1 MKGSYLVSTEFN
13 DNAFVINVPKIKFGM
28 NISHEV
34 GKDARSLGLKSVLI
48 VVGPRISNSK
58 QFNKILSPLD
68 NAGIKYNIF
77 DRVKT
82 EPDDESL
89 KKGYED
95 IKGMKI
101 DGFISVGG
109 GSTIDTAKILNLLY
123 RYPRDIMDYIN
134 KPIGKGMIPEG
145 ELLPHI
151 AIPTTAG
158 TGSETT
164 NVTIF
169 DVEHIHVKTGISNPF
184 IRPSLA
190 IIDPLNTLTM
200 PPKVTASTGLD
211 VLNHAIE
218 SYTSHPYTARPP
230 VVSPDE
236 RPVYS
241 GSTPIGDLFGL
252 QAIEWVHTYLRRAYA
267 DPLDIEARYYMAMAA
282 SIAGMG
288 FGHVGVHI
296 PHAMA
301 YPIAGMIK
309 GWHPEDYDFGYPI
322 SPHGISTAIPAAYV
336 FRYLSNFVPEK
347 FADVL
352 SALGY
357 DSDGLEPPE
366 IGDAIF
372 DYYMNLLHTLG
383 IPDNLTDLN
392 FTQSDLDK
400 LVEGTLAQQRLLG
413 LSPKKVDKADI
424 ELLFREAMGK

>member
-1 MKGSYLVSTEFN
+1 MEGNYLISTNFN
-13 DNAFVINVPKIKFGM
+13 DTAFVINVPKIKFGM
-28 NISHEV
+28 NTTKEV
-34 GKDARSLGLKSVLI
+34 GKDAVGLKIKNALV
-48 VVGPRISNSK
+48 VVGPRLKDSK
-58 QFNKILSPLD
+58 QFHDVLSSLSES
-68 NAGIKYNIF
+68 GINYAVF
-77 DRVKT
+77 DEVKT
-82 EPDDESL
+82 EPDDENL
-89 KKGYED
+89 TKGYEA
-95 IKGMKI
+95 IKGKKI
-101 DGFISVGG
+101 DGLISFGG

-123 RYPRDIMDYIN
+123 KYPRDINDYIN

-145 ELLPHI
+145 DLLPHI

-169 DVEHIHVKTGISNPF
+169 DVERLHVKTGISNPF

-190 IIDPLNTLTM
+190 IIDPVNTLTM

-230 VVSPDE
+230 VASPDE

-252 QAIEWVHTYLRRAYA
+252 QAIEWVHKYLRRAFA
-267 DPLDIEARYYMAMAA
+267 DPLDLEARYYMTMGA

-309 GWHPEDYDFGYPI
+309 KWHPDDYDFGYPI

-336 FRYLSNFVPEK
+336 FRYLSKFVPER

-352 SALGY
+352 TALGY
-357 DSDGLEPPE
+357 DTEGMSAED
-366 IGDAIF
+366 IGDTLYG
-372 DYYMNLLHTLG
+372 YYIDLLHALK
-383 IPDNLTDLN
+383 IPDNL
-392 FTQSDLDK
+392 SDLDFTSSDIEK
-400 LVEGTLAQQRLLG
+400 LVDGTMAQQRLIG
-413 LSPKKVDKADI
+413 LSPKKIDKSDI
-424 ELLFREAMGK
+424 EFLFKEAMGR